1 MPRAGEIMS
10 MRGMGMPRTPGQGA
24 VRRAMQQ
31 QRITGDVIPKS
42 RLFPMADP
50 ERQERAVLP
59 LRRRMSLA
67 AEKLNAIK
75 GKESEEISPKTIRE
89 IGRVVLEMEKVNGN
103 LETIEKRIALDIK
116 GKKELFDKEKKLIKD
131 EEEEVKNL
139 RVGLFDLR
147 SKIALI
153 AGAAAFKSF
162 SEGKIGQGFQ
172 NLGVAGA
179 AMAPEILEKGAGFGL
194 GALGLRGIMGGG
206 KQNVGAN
213 PTPLTGTTNNIG
225 RSKMKLPRLR
235 GRTGVALGATAL
247 LGGLALG
254 GAPADAAEDRL
265 SELTRRETGQELI
278 AEPDVE
284 RFNGLIDKFSA
295 ILDRFIPLGGEGG
308 KTEKTNFEGADM
320 SDLRPVGSGGG
331 NPYSISYATPQV
343 PFVDEATSLK
353 ELGITQEQY
362 NALKLGVAD
371 VEGARYNQMGGSNMA
386 FAGRYQ
392 MGRAEID
399 AASRIVGITPPTT
412 QEYLNNP
419 QLQEKIYMGRTLYMH
434 RQMLKL
440 SPKYRQMG
448 PIERVK
454 MLGAGQ
460 LGEGNLQRLIERG
473 EVVRDGFNTPITK
486 FSDAVERRLNEINMG
501 DRSSADPLSDGTIVV
516 RAPETPLNNF
526 QSIVDSFDD
535 AMGVES
541 TGSGEPLVVQ
551 LPGTTQTV
559 TPKKA
564 GPGTPDIV
572 ASAKFSGSFDHFTS
586 NAILGVG

>member
-1 MPRAGEIMS
+1 MP
-10 MRGMGMPRTPGQGA
+10 
-24 VRRAMQQ
+24 
-31 QRITGDVIPKS
+31 RITGDVIPKS
-42 RLFPMADP
+42 KLFPMADP
-50 ERQERAVLP
+50 ERQERAILP
-59 LRRRMSLA
+59 LRKRMSLA
-67 AEKLNAIK
+67 AEKLEGIK
-75 GKESEEISPKTIRE
+75 KKESEEVSPKTIRE

-103 LETIEKRIALDIK
+103 LEAIEKRVALDIK
-116 GKKELFDKEKKLIKD
+116 AKKELFDKEKKLIKD

-162 SEGKIGQGFQ
+162 SEGKVGQGFQ
-172 NLGVAGA
+172 NLGVAGLS
-179 AMAPEILEKGAGFGL
+179 MAPEILEKGAGFGL
-194 GALGLRGIMGGG
+194 GALGLRGIMGGA

-235 GRTGVALGATAL
+235 GRAGVALGATAL

-265 SELTRRETGQELI
+265 TELTRRETGQSLI

-295 ILDRFIPLGGEGG
+295 ILDRFIPINKKES
-308 KTEKTNFEGADM
+308 ADKLNDENA
-320 SDLRPVGSGGG
+320 DLRGRQIGT
-331 NPYSISYATPQV
+331 PYQISQSTPQV
-343 PFVDEATSLK
+343 PFVDEKTSLE

-362 NALKLGVAD
+362 NALKQGVAD
-371 VEGARYNQMGGSNMA
+371 VEGARYNQMGGSSMA

-392 MGRAEID
+392 MGRPEID
-399 AASRIVGITPPTT
+399 SASRIIGITPPTT

-419 QLQEKIYMGRTLYMH
+419 ELQERIYMGRTLYMH

-448 PIERVK
+448 PVERVK

-473 EVVRDGFNTPITK
+473 EVFRDGFNTPITK
-486 FSDAVERRLNEINMG
+486 FSDAVERRLNQIDKVDLG
-501 DRSSADPLSDGTIVV
+501 DRGSVGDPLSSAVAMRPV
-516 RAPETPLNNF
+516 ETPLNNL
-526 QSIVDSFDD
+526 QNIVDSFDN
-535 AMGVES
+535 AMDGQA
-541 TGSGEPLVVQ
+541 TGSGDPIVLQ
-551 LPGTTQTV
+551 LPGQTKV
-559 TPKKA
+559 VSPKKA
-564 GPGTPDIV
+564 GPRSPDIV
-572 ASAKFSGSFDHFTS
+572 ASSKFSGSFDHFTS